1 MTVVQCSYGFESESR
16 QPAAAWHPATTT
28 RNRKC
33 LVEERLAKGKCQ
45 GRRLWQAVL
54 FTSSIRGSGVRLQV
68 GVSLQGRPVMKVAP
82 AARLSASPAD
92 EACLVISTV
101 FADMT
106 KAAAENS
113 SRFSTDSTV
122 THLAHVFFFYFNLC
136 AIDLH
141 GCSVCANK
149 SAAKCSTQ
157 SFDSA
162 KSEEKTKRAKR
173 DIATQCRY
181 M

>member
-1 MTVVQCSYGFESESR
+1 MNHGNRRRHGTRLLPRGTGN
-16 QPAAAWHPATTT
+16 AWPK
-28 RNRKC
+28 RDLQK
-33 LVEERLAKGKCQ
+33 VSAKGDCGKQ
-45 GRRLWQAVL
+45 FSLRA
-54 FTSSIRGSGVRLQV
+54 SGVRLQV

-106 KAAAENS
+106 KAAAVNS